1 MRRLRNHNHAATAPS
16 QDQTQAVPALET
28 LAAVRARWS
37 VTRRA
42 MEEAQP
48 DLMVGGG
55 DNHSIEIVIELPAP
69 SGPERR
75 PRVFV
80 IDPAGADSPVA
91 ELPVEASPPTWTED
105 PASNLLHAESPG
117 LIALACSLESEGAL
131 RTAYLATSVFETL
144 GVPGGRYEPIRV
156 DPVVRGADARP
167 RTLSSA

>member
-1 MRRLRNHNHAATAPS
+1 MGRLRNHNRAATAPS

-42 MEEAQP
+42 MEQAQP
-48 DLMVGGG
+48 DLMVGG
-55 DNHSIEIVIELPAP
+55 DNHSVEIVIELPAP

-80 IDPAGADSPVA
+80 IDPAGADSPVV

-105 PASNLLHAESPG
+105 PASNLLHAESAG
-117 LIALACSLESEGAL
+117 LIALACSLEPEGAL
-131 RTAYLATSVFETL
+131 KTAYLATSVFETL
-144 GVPGGRYEPIRV
+144 GVPGGRYEPIGV